1 MPTSTIR
8 SVRMRTFEGWST
20 VISNGGNK
28 VVKNIT
34 RGNYAQRALDFV
46 LLIVER
52 LLGEGTYNLYKK

>member
-1 MPTSTIR
+1 MPTSTIG
-8 SVRMRTFEGWST
+8 SVRMRNFEGWST

-34 RGNYAQRALDFV
+34 QGNYAQRVLDFV